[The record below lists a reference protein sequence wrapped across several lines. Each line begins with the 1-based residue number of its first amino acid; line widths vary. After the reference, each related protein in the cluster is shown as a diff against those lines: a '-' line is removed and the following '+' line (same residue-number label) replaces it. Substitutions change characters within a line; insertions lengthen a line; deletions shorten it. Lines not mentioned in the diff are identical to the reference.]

1 METVNTMNDDIQM
14 VYEDLLSMGLSLQ
27 NVEKCGLLVLEKLP
41 KVKFGRLSK
50 VTFTKNMFLLEAM
63 CLVQIH
69 VASVLS

>member
-41 KVKFGRLSK
+41 KVK
-50 VTFTKNMFLLEAM
+50 
-63 CLVQIH
+63 LVDCQK
-69 VASVLS
+69 